1 MLLLLFYFSLKY
13 RHKGEG
19 VRVGI
24 CSDDDFTRGRYV
36 VALEIM
42 NSITRDAL
50 MFCEHRLKLCAPI
63 CLKLLICSHRG
74 TSTRGVAVTLI
85 TRAEGTGRRRG
96 TGTADVEPTRGTKR
110 RECRATDI
118 CYRFSHTFH
127 HTNSGCSFMNGLTT
141 SSIARFAPSS
151 EEKYTSWAL

>member
-1 MLLLLFYFSLKY
+1 MLLLLFYFSFKY
-13 RHKGEG
+13 RHKGERI
-19 VRVGI
+19 RVVI

-36 VALEIM
+36 VTLEIM
-42 NSITRDAL
+42 NSTITRDTL

-85 TRAEGTGRRRG
+85 TRTEGTGWRRG
-96 TGTADVEPTRGTKR
+96 TGTTYAVPTRGTKR

-127 HTNSGCSFMNGLTT
+127 HTNSGCSFMNGLTA
-141 SSIARFAPSS
+141 SSMHKS
-151 EEKYTSWAL
+151 